1 MTKEEKCRKDVLRFM
16 GELALQAKYEQF
28 KTAGE
33 SYMKELTALR
43 DKYYPI
49 LSSSMKE
56 IQLLK
61 QAMNAEIGVIE

>member
-1 MTKEEKCRKDVLRFM
+1 MTNEEKSRRDVLHFM

-33 SYMKELTALR
+33 AYMKELTALR

-49 LSSSMKE
+49 LSSSLKE
-56 IQLLK
+56 IQLLQ
-61 QAMNAEIGVIE
+61 QAMSVEI